1 MGRANVAGCS
11 VLGEGTWVLVNATDT
26 NPLSR
31 TVHFVV
37 VLAALSIAV
46 GCARG
51 DNWVQTYPD
60 VAARAR
66 QDPASFLVAAQA
78 QWDDLQGMVGSYQVR
93 ASRGISS
100 RTLDTQIH
108 LLREGFVQIE
118 VLAPTFTS
126 EGYLGVGTREV
137 GLWVS
142 EDRCL
147 YRGPNEPGAF
157 GRALGLDLTPESIV
171 ATLMGFAIPA
181 DTAVTSVW
189 DEGEQRVRVSG
200 GATTAWLHPVTARF
214 ERLMVSTAS
223 GPITV
228 VYEAW
233 SSEGPPVPLRARIEV
248 AAEDITLQLRLAPTW
263 NANPSGLNVAF
274 FDDMRVDGSVDC
286 PLDRLA
292 VEGGLLRRGLSR

>member
-1 MGRANVAGCS
+1 
-11 VLGEGTWVLVNATDT
+11 
-26 NPLSR
+26 
-31 TVHFVV
+31 
-37 VLAALSIAV
+37 V

-66 QDPASFLVAAQA
+66 QDPQSFLTAAQA

-108 LLREGFVQIE
+108 LLRDGFVDIQ

-126 EGYLGVGTREV
+126 EGYLAVGTREV
-137 GLWVS
+137 AMWVS

-171 ATLMGFAIPA
+171 ATLMGFAVSSA
-181 DTAVTSVW
+181 GAATAVW
-189 DEGEQRVRVSG
+189 DEGERRVRVSG
-200 GATTAWLHPVTARF
+200 GGTTAWLHPVTARF
-214 ERLMVSTAS
+214 ERMVVHADS
-223 GPITV
+223 GPIEV
-228 VYEAW
+228 EYQDW
-233 SSEGPPVPLRARIEV
+233 SSDGPPVPLRIRVEV
-248 AAEDITLQLRLAPTW
+248 AAEDITLQLRLAPAW
-263 NANPSGLNVAF
+263 NANPAGLDTAF
-274 FDDMRVDGSVDC
+274 FDDMRVDGSIDC
-286 PLDRLA
+286 SLDQLA